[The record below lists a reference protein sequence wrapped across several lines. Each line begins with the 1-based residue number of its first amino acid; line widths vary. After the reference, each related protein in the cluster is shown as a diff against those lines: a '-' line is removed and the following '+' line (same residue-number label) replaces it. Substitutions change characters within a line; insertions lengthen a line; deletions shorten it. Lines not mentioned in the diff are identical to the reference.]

1 MLGGQR
7 ARGMGGCPVWE
18 GGGGRFQR
26 LGRRTAYLGHIRCG
40 WARVSVKAIFCLEG
54 VVGVHAAPSQS
65 GGQGV
70 GGGGGGQQWTLH
82 EQMQKPDQRSTAW
95 AVREIAPMH
104 PHPFVSVPGMQE
116 PVVFSCWGQ
125 TGMSV
130 QADGQLMGLE
140 MGAEQ
145 RSAGTGYT
153 SGCRVG
159 NQPPHGST

>member
-1 MLGGQR
+1 M
-7 ARGMGGCPVWE
+7 
-18 GGGGRFQR
+18 
-26 LGRRTAYLGHIRCG
+26 
-40 WARVSVKAIFCLEG
+40 KAIFCLEG
-54 VVGVHAAPSQS
+54 VVGVHAAPSQL

-70 GGGGGGQQWTLH
+70 GGQQWTLH

-95 AVREIAPMH
+95 AVREITPMH

-159 NQPPHGST
+159 NQPPHGSP

>member
-18 GGGGRFQR
+18 GRGAFPAPGQADCLPRTYKVR
-26 LGRRTAYLGHIRCG
+26 LGEGYCESNILFGAGDWGARSPFPVGRTR
-40 WARVSVKAIFCLEG
+40 W
-54 VVGVHAAPSQS
+54 
-65 GGQGV
+65 
-70 GGGGGGQQWTLH
+70 GGGQQWTLH

-159 NQPPHGST
+159 NQPPDGSA